1 MPVGSSGGGLSLA
14 VSNSDAGSGADGV
27 EEWFAGPQP
36 IRRCLRPK
44 DTFKDCPECPDMVV
58 VPAGNFMM
66 GSNDGAVQ
74 ERPVHNVVIAKP
86 FAIGKF
92 EVTFAEWD
100 ACAAAGS
107 CQRRPEDQGWGR
119 GLQPVINV
127 SWDEVVKEF
136 LPWLSRTSGKTYRL
150 LSEAEFEYAAR
161 AGSGAKYAWGD
172 DIGRN
177 RANCDGFGSQWDKK
191 QTAPVGS
198 FTANAFGLHD
208 MHGNVMEWV
217 EDCYQSGLGISND
230 SSARST
236 PNCSKH
242 DVRGGSWRGP
252 PETIGPASVRYSYDR
267 TGSALGFRVA
277 RTLN

>member
-1 MPVGSSGGGLSLA
+1 
-14 VSNSDAGSGADGV
+14 
-27 EEWFAGPQP
+27 
-36 IRRCLRPK
+36 
-44 DTFKDCPECPDMVV
+44 MVV

-177 RANCDGFGSQWDKK
+177 RANCDGCGSQWDKK

-198 FTANAFGLHD
+198 FAANAFGLHD

-230 SSARST
+230 FSARST

-242 DVRGGSWRGP
+242 VVRGGSWRGP
-252 PETIGPASVRYSYDR
+252 PENNRSSVRYSYDR